1 MIDSVAGKLIKSLES
16 LAMYNDKGI
25 YWARDSDQQVEETR
39 LSHKKGMTEFI
50 QSIGRDNLSKSCL
63 LILESEEILADS
75 CGTNINNLKKLLKSN
90 QFYSG

>member
-1 MIDSVAGKLIKSLES
+1 MNDSVAGNLIKSLES

-25 YWARDSDQQVEETR
+25 YWTRHSDQQIEETR
-39 LSHKKGMTEFI
+39 LSHKKGITEFI
-50 QSIGRDNLSKSCL
+50 ESFGRDNLSESCL